1 MVLERKEL
9 LARLMGG
16 IARLG
21 ERCRELFRLKLQGR
35 SFSEIQGLM
44 GAASLNTIYTW
55 DHRCR
60 KQLLE
65 WLGGSWEGAAGK
77 GGP

>member
-1 MVLERKEL
+1 M
-9 LARLMGG
+9 
-16 IARLG
+16 G

-35 SFSEIQGLM
+35 TFAEIQQLL
-44 GAASLNTIYTW
+44 GAASLNTVYTW

-65 WLGGSWEGAAGK
+65 ALGGSWDAPAGR
-77 GGP
+77 GSP